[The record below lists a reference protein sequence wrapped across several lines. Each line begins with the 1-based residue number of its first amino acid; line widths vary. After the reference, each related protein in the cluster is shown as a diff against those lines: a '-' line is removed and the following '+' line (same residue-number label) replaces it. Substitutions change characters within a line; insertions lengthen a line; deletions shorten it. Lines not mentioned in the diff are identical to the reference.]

1 MILLYLSTIRNVG
14 RDDLKL
20 TALVRGIKYVTQFAN
35 LFCKSPLNFTKYYLK
50 VTMNSYPKIQQTIM
64 ENDSDILE
72 IYLAQAELLI
82 PRLERVTP
90 DSSWS
95 HRAIGLRR
103 SLLHMTQTPT
113 PEIERLHAM
122 VDYGFSI
129 LENAARDKVR

>member
-1 MILLYLSTIRNVG
+1 
-14 RDDLKL
+14 
-20 TALVRGIKYVTQFAN
+20 
-35 LFCKSPLNFTKYYLK
+35 
-50 VTMNSYPKIQQTIM
+50 MNSYPTIQQTIM

-72 IYLAQAELLI
+72 IYLTQAEILI

-122 VDYGFSI
+122 VDYGFTI